1 MGAVKKELD
10 VFKKNSFGHAAALD
24 LTNRCARILYATPS
38 HQIIQ
43 GRIQ

>member
-1 MGAVKKELD
+1 MGAVRKELD
-10 VFKKNSFGHAAALD
+10 VFKQNSFGHAAAD